1 MRVYE
6 LSGVSHLTMVDR
18 PDPECDTDGIVVET
32 EAVTICSTDVS
43 YFLGHL
49 IPEQWPVVPG
59 HEYVGRVVEVGS
71 AMRGTVRE
79 GDRITYWGQT
89 DFGGLAEYRAVRP
102 LFPQDARSESTWYTG
117 RGFLDARQAATV
129 VLPSHLPVRHATLI
143 EPLTSVLRAIL
154 MYPPLPGD
162 VAVVLGAGP
171 TGLLATQVLR
181 RCHGAGRVVVVER
194 DPIRRAA
201 AARLGADATF
211 DPDTQADALRGLAED
226 HLGAFADYVFDAL
239 PTVGGS
245 VLGHDVRAAG
255 MRLLRAGG
263 RYVIFGATNVPQ
275 SVDTWLLLSKGLR
288 INAAPFDVRA
298 FPMSRTAHVM
308 RVALNLLAGGL
319 LDVDSLI
326 TGVVEFHDEDGVRD
340 VFSAYGENGA
350 LKTSVGFDQNG
361 VRPITAHDA
370 LASSH

>member
-1 MRVYE
+1 VLAYE
-6 LSGVSHLTMVDR
+6 LSGVNHLTMADH
-18 PDPECDTDGIVVET
+18 PDLECERDGIVVET

-49 IPEQWPVVPG
+49 IPEEWPVVPG
-59 HEYVGRVVEVGS
+59 HEYVGRVVEVGNGL
-71 AMRGTVRE
+71 RGTVRE

-102 LFPQDARSESTWYTG
+102 LFPADGRSESTWYTG

-129 VLPSHLPVRHATLI
+129 VLPPQLSVRHATLI

-154 MYPPLPGD
+154 MHPPLPGD

-171 TGLLATQVLR
+171 TGLLAAQVLR
-181 RCHGAGRVVVVER
+181 QCHGVGRVVVVER
-194 DPIRRAA
+194 DPVRRAA
-201 AARLGADATF
+201 ALRLGADATF

-226 HLGAFADYVFDAL
+226 HLGAYADYVFDAL
-239 PTVGGS
+239 PTVGVS
-245 VLGHDVRAAG
+245 VLGHDVRAAA

-298 FPMSRTAHVM
+298 FPMRRTAHVM
-308 RVALNLLAGGL
+308 RIALNLLIGGL

-326 TGVVEFHDEDGVRD
+326 TGAVPFHDEDGVRG
-340 VFSAYGENGA
+340 VFSAYGDNGA
-350 LKTSVGFDQNG
+350 LKTSIGFDEKG
-361 VRPITAHDA
+361 VRATPANA
-370 LASSH
+370 FASSH